1 MRQPPHSN
9 GAHRCNS
16 QTGLAAPW
24 RGVHSRFGSLT
35 TDPCERAVRP
45 CLLLTQSRHSLLE
58 MKRGRFSQPPLS
70 SDDWSTQELVA
81 APILVPQQLETNVWI
96 GIGTEISSIP
106 AVYLRRSLALG
117 SVRAGI
123 RCIMMQ
129 CLAFVNR
136 SGKRRCSYQGCCAN
150 DG

>member
-1 MRQPPHSN
+1 
-9 GAHRCNS
+9 
-16 QTGLAAPW
+16 
-24 RGVHSRFGSLT
+24 
-35 TDPCERAVRP
+35 
-45 CLLLTQSRHSLLE
+45 

-96 GIGTEISSIP
+96 GINTEISST
-106 AVYLRRSLALG
+106 RRSLALG

-136 SGKRRCSYQGCCAN
+136 SGKRWCSYQGCCAN